1 MTPTKN
7 YKPCDLVIFGAL
19 GDLSRRKL
27 LISLY
32 KLDESNLLEPDTRII
47 GVDRL
52 AEDTAGFVEIAY
64 KSLQAF
70 SSHSI
75 DKVVWARLSAR
86 FTYVQLDI
94 SDPLQFKQLGLV
106 IDQKQRVMVNYL
118 AIPPSLFNN
127 ICNGLQ
133 KAKLINKETRI
144 VMEKPLGHDFASS
157 REINDTVAAAFNED
171 QIYRIDHYLGKETVL
186 NLLALRF
193 ANSIF
198 TTNWNHSTID
208 HIQITV
214 AEEIGIEGR
223 WDYFDKAGQLRD
235 MLQNHLL
242 QILTFIA
249 MEPPVNL
256 EAQSIHAEKIKVL
269 QALRPIADYNVEKR
283 TVRGQYSKGYIKG
296 TAVPGYLEEEGA
308 NTSSSTET
316 FVAMRI
322 DIDNWRWA
330 GVPFYL
336 RTGKRMSYKRTEI
349 VVYFKQLPHNIF
361 KDSYRNL
368 PPNKLIIHLQPKE
381 GVEIEMLNKVP
392 GIDGAIKLQQTKLD
406 LSFSETFNNQR
417 VFGGYERLLLEAM
430 RGNSTLFISREETE
444 QAWTWVDSI
453 QRAWC
458 HLSDKPRSYTAGTWG
473 PNAADALLARDG
485 RTWED

>member
-1 MTPTKN
+1 MNSTKS

-32 KLDESNLLEPDTRII
+32 KLDESNLLEADTRIV
-47 GVDRL
+47 GVDRV
-52 AEDTAGFVEIAY
+52 AQDTAGFIGIVQ
-64 KSLQAF
+64 KSLREF
-70 SSHSI
+70 LSSAP
-75 DKVVWARLSAR
+75 DRTVWERLSAR
-86 FTYVQLDI
+86 FTYVQIDI
-94 SDPLQFKQLGLV
+94 NDGQQFAKLGAVVDLTS
-106 IDQKQRVMVNYL
+106 RVMVNYL
-118 AIPPSLFNN
+118 AIAPSLFSS

-133 KAKLINKETRI
+133 QAELINQETRI
-144 VMEKPLGHDFASS
+144 VMEKPLGHDLASS
-157 REINDTVAAAFNED
+157 RVINDTVAAAFKET

-198 TTNWNHSTID
+198 TTNWNHNTID

-256 EAQSIHAEKIKVL
+256 EAQSIHNEKIKVL

-283 TVRGQYSKGYIKG
+283 TVRGQYTKGYIRG
-296 TAVPGYLEEEGA
+296 TAVPGYLEEDSA
-308 NTSSSTET
+308 NTLSATET

-392 GIDGAIKLQQTKLD
+392 GIDGSIKLQQTKLD
-406 LSFSETFNNQR
+406 LSFSETFSSQK

-453 QRAWC
+453 QRAWAR
-458 HLSDKPRSYTAGTWG
+458 LSDKPRSYTAGTWG